1 MNIKDV
7 LTQKDLAKKLNIT
20 EQTIS
25 QWRAKG
31 MPYVKIGKLV
41 FILQNSFL
49 KWMKKIETTD
59 KEKKLQDAPGDD
71 L

>member
-25 QWRAKG
+25 QWRTKG

-49 KWMKKIETTD
+49 KWMKKIETID